1 MQNTVEAA
9 LEAPGQG
16 RQKTQRS
23 GQTAPHLSPI
33 SRFPDGSFA
42 WPVRDQRAGRY
53 IVVPPGPSISAPMGM
68 AVLDD
73 FGTLVAVPSVDVL
86 GACVLPVLGPTSWG
100 SGDTV
105 AGPWPHEVR
114 MGSPEPLL

>member
-1 MQNTVEAA
+1 MQT
-9 LEAPGQG
+9 
-16 RQKTQRS
+16 TQR
-23 GQTAPHLSPI
+23 GHRTPPHLSPV
-33 SRFPDGSFA
+33 SQFPDGSFA
-42 WPVRDQRAGRY
+42 WPARDQRSGRY
-53 IVVPPGPSISAPMGM
+53 IVMPTGGRATPPMSM

-73 FGTLVAVPSVDVL
+73 FGTLVAVPSVEVL
-86 GACVLPVLGPTSWG
+86 GACVMPVLGPTSWG